1 MKLLCFIGAILFL
14 ALTACHRPVETCHG
28 ASLTSELVSIDSLM
42 QTRPDSAL
50 VLLQASPKEDPYY
63 QLLLSEA
70 LYKNDSAQLNRPELL
85 EAMAHYDSLG
95 CPFLSARC
103 HYMNGVGYYE
113 MDSVVQACQEYL
125 KALEIME
132 GHFKEKDLVGHK
144 AKFMALINNRLGNLF
159 SEQFIM
165 ETAIICLENSLV
177 FSRIMPI
184 SVYSVA
190 NANYHIG
197 KQYHKLGQLDS
208 ANYYYM
214 QALENMPDTQNL
226 FYRDMVSTQAILDYQ
241 RTHLANPSVQ
251 RLRQVLNQTDD
262 WEEKLT
268 RYLSLGDIFFE
279 AGEYDSSMLY
289 LKDVFN
295 NRQDEVSRIQ
305 AAEYLRIIY
314 DSLGEQNQLE
324 ECIRFLAEHKKSN
337 GQGKSQVSQL
347 QDLFH
352 NYLVQK
358 QQIIVNQEKK
368 AIVLKVV
375 FVIVPVAFGVCI
387 FLLIMVRRNKKR
399 LENQRLVF
407 QMENAALSGKLRKRN
422 QMLQELRDKD
432 LQQKNALSQHIEHK
446 ASSFAEEP
454 ICRLIMK
461 RVNEGRFKSQMDYAV
476 YKEYAID
483 REQLLAL
490 REAADFHFNKFTIR
504 LKKAYPQLTKG
515 DLDYCCLYLL
525 NLTDA
530 DISALMQR
538 AYNTVNERNHKIRKI
553 LGVEN
558 NLYLKIQ
565 AIAKSN

>member
-1 MKLLCFIGAILFL
+1 MFL
-14 ALTACHRPVETCHG
+14 ALAACHRPVETCHG

-42 QTRPDSAL
+42 QSRPDSAL
-50 VLLQASPKEDPYY
+50 VQLQASPKDDPYY

-70 LYKNDSAQLNRPELL
+70 LYKNYEPQQNRIELL
-85 EAMAHYDSLG
+85 EAMAYYDSAG
-95 CPFLSARC
+95 YPFLSARC

-132 GHFKEKDLVGHK
+132 GHYQEKDLVGYK
-144 AKFMALINNRLGNLF
+144 AKFMVLINNRLGDLF
-159 SEQFIM
+159 SEQFMM
-165 ETAIICLENSLV
+165 ETAISCFEKTLV
-177 FSRIMPI
+177 YSHVTPI

-190 NANYHIG
+190 DANYRIG
-197 KQYHKLGQLDS
+197 KQFHKLGQLDS
-208 ANYYYM
+208 ASYYYTR
-214 QALENMPDTQNL
+214 ALENMPDTQNL
-226 FYRDMVSTQAILDYQ
+226 LYRDMVSTQAILDYQ

-279 AGEYDSSMLY
+279 AGEYDSAMLY

-375 FVIVPVAFGVCI
+375 FVIAPLTIVACI
-387 FLLIMVRRNKKR
+387 FLLMVLHRNKKR

-407 QMENAALSGKLRKRN
+407 QMENAALTGKLRKRN
-422 QMLQELRDKD
+422 QMLQELRDKNP
-432 LQQKNALSQHIEHK
+432 QQRGALSQHIENK

-454 ICRLIMK
+454 VCRLIMK
-461 RVNEGRFKSQMDYAV
+461 RVNEGRFKSQMDYAI

-483 REQLLAL
+483 REQLLSL
-490 REAADFHFNKFTIR
+490 REAADFHYNEFTIR
-504 LKKAYPQLTKG
+504 LKKTYPQLTKV

-525 NLTDA
+525 NLNDA

-538 AYNTVNERNHKIRKI
+538 AYNTVNERNNKIRKI
-553 LGVEN
+553 IGVEN
-558 NLYLKIQ
+558 NLYLTIQ
-565 AIAKSN
+565 AIAKHD